1 MPETGLAFQVRRL
14 PQPSTTG
21 NTRSNLRQIKEF
33 RPDTRKSTLIK
44 VNGYD
49 SRMTAKLSQF
59 RKLPNDAP
67 TNRMLGVDGS
77 AEAAL
82 DITQGKKVRITG
94 LPQTI
99 EEIQKGIESLQKR
112 FGLNPEIIALLEKRA
127 EKAPEQGLADLLN
140 ITRTGVKT
148 AETIKKVLDDADNEV
163 PIQITPQA
171 AAAQFRGNAAK
182 RNADYLEKMPFLKR
196 RTIRIKIDGVYHD
209 IIKREDYKIFKKQI
223 REFLTTTGLHAS
235 GVIVNDHSGA
245 VLPLMKDGEKVG
257 TLETYLT
264 RENRTPRYLLS
275 LTYYTIFNEDKV
287 TDAMDAMGKSGEIK
301 SANDLIPIEH
311 RVDSDDDEKEDEKKE
326 EKEDEKEEVVDEL

>member
-1 MPETGLAFQVRRL
+1 MVETSLAFQVRRL

-21 NTRSNLRQIKEF
+21 NTRSNLRQIKTF
-33 RPDTRKSTLIK
+33 RPDTRESTLIK

-49 SRMTAKLSQF
+49 SRMSAKLSQF

-67 TNRMLGVDGS
+67 IDRLLGVDGS

-94 LPQTI
+94 LPETF
-99 EEIQKGIESLQKR
+99 EEIKKGIASLQKR
-112 FGLNPEIIALLEKRA
+112 FGLTPEIIAMLEKRA
-127 EKAPEQGLADLLN
+127 EKSPEQGLADLLN
-140 ITRTGVKT
+140 ITRTGSKT
-148 AETIKKVLDDADNEV
+148 AETIKKVIDDADNEV
-163 PIQITPQA
+163 PIQITQQA

-182 RNADYLEKMPFLKR
+182 RNADYLEKIPMLKR
-196 RTIRIKIDGVYHD
+196 RTIRVKIDGVYHD
-209 IIKREDYKIFKKQI
+209 IIKRDDYKIFKKEI

-235 GVIVNDHSGA
+235 GVIVNNYSGA

-264 RENRTPRYLLS
+264 RENRNPRYLLS
-275 LTYYTIFNEDKV
+275 LTYYTIFDEERV
-287 TDAMDAMGKSGEIK
+287 IDAMTAMDESGEIK

-311 RVDSDDDEKEDEKKE
+311 RVDSDDEDEEDEKKE
-326 EKEDEKEEVVDEL
+326 EKEEEEEL